1 MSIFKGKSYFSFI
14 YIAPLLILSS
24 AQLLNAQEIFIR
36 FNQLGYL
43 PQERKKAVIF
53 SDEDISNSIF
63 NVKNSVTNEIILQD
77 TLTNFLGEYG
87 NYPFNF
93 EIDFTKIDK
102 PGQYYIESSGTKST
116 NFYIETNIY
125 NHLVDSLLAF
135 FRIQRCGFNKSDLH
149 EFCHYYDATS
159 YIVNDEEYFTKID
172 ATGGWHDAGDYI
184 KFLNT
189 TAYAT
194 YILLFSYEFDGS
206 KFDFD
211 NNQNY
216 FPDILEEAL
225 IGLDWLIKANYDNKL
240 LVTQIQDLNDQR
252 QGWRLPEDDNLLYN
266 RPAFLGIGKNL
277 IGIYSA
283 TMALAYR
290 VLKEFNEYEDYSNKC
305 LTLAEN
311 FYSLKD
317 SAPDV
322 NTSATGHYQD
332 TKYHGK
338 LALASIELYESTK
351 RNIFLNEAKAYAE
364 AAGSDYW
371 WSWGDI
377 NSLSHYRI
385 SKYEPEYKKYILN
398 NLNHFKELSNSNIFS
413 EAITDTW
420 GSNSANLGVALTSL
434 LWYDLTSDSSYMNL
448 VLDQRDFILGTNPWG
463 ISFIYNIGE
472 ESTKNF
478 HSQVAYF
485 NNGKLTGAVSA
496 GPISRKSFNEYNIE
510 LEHSFDRLE
519 AFQTDKSVYFD
530 DRMDY
535 VTNEPTITA
544 NATAI
549 FVFGYFSL
557 R

>member
-1 MSIFKGKSYFSFI
+1 MSKFKGKSNLLIVFI
-14 YIAPLLILSS
+14 SALLILFT
-24 AQLLNAQEIFIR
+24 AQLINAQDIYIR
-36 FNQLGYL
+36 VNQLGYL
-43 PQERKKAVIF
+43 PEEQKKALIF
-53 SDEDISNSIF
+53 SDDDISNSIISIRS
-63 NVKNSVTNEIILQD
+63 SVNNEIALQD

-87 NYPFNF
+87 SYPFHF
-93 EIDFTKIDK
+93 EIDFTEIENT
-102 PGQYYIESSGTKST
+102 GNYYIESSGNKSPH
-116 NFYIETNIY
+116 FYIDTNIY

-159 YIVNDEEYFTKID
+159 YIINEEEYFSKID
-172 ATGGWHDAGDYI
+172 VTGGWHDAGDYI

-194 YILLFSYEFDGS
+194 YMLLFSYEFDAS

-225 IGLDWLIKANYDNKL
+225 IGLDWLIKANYNNKL

-252 QGWRLPEDDNLLYN
+252 QGWRLPEDDNLLYS

-290 VLKEFNEYEDYSNKC
+290 VLKEFNEYQDYSNKC

-332 TKYHGK
+332 TNYQGK

-351 RNIFLNEAKAYAE
+351 REIFLNDAKDYAE

-385 SKYEPEYKKYILN
+385 SKYEPEFKKYILN
-398 NLNHFKELSNSNIFS
+398 NLNHFKELSNKNIFS
-413 EAITDTW
+413 VAITDTW
-420 GSNSANLGVALTSL
+420 GSNSANLGVALTAL
-434 LWYDLTSDSSYMNL
+434 LWNDLTSDSSYMNL

-463 ISFIYNIGE
+463 VSFIYNIGE
-472 ESTKNF
+472 ESSENF

-496 GPISRKSFNEYNIE
+496 GPISRKSFQAYNIE
-510 LEHSFDRLE
+510 LENSFDRFE
-519 AFQTDKSVYFD
+519 AFQTEKSVYFD

-549 FVFGYFSL
+549 FVFGNFSF